1 MTYLETL
8 YLNDPELLKIEI
20 KNHLVG
26 DNDFIKNII
35 NDRFTYQ
42 VKRSSGDYPEVKM
55 NDIGTD
61 CDGIRIDNLRL
72 KNEVLLSRHRFF
84 YSNN

>member
-8 YLNDPELLKIEI
+8 YLNDPELLKKEI

-61 CDGIRIDNLRL
+61 YDGIRIDNLRL